1 MAKQTYRE
9 VLSRA
14 SSFLE
19 AKGKEGYGIQ
29 FLFLE
34 RKNWTKTQWVLN
46 MNQEISEA
54 DQQQIQAD
62 MAALLEN
69 IPPHYL
75 LGYADFYDHR
85 FKVTEATLIPRPET
99 EELVALCLQETSKNL
114 PLHVVD
120 VGTGTGAIALSLKAK
135 RPQWQVDAV
144 DISPEAL
151 EVAKENGE
159 RLAIAVTFILGDGLK
174 PLLNE
179 TIDVL
184 ISNPPYISQNEWD
197 LMDES
202 VRTYE
207 PKLALFADNKGLA
220 VYEQLAEEA
229 AICLKTEGKI
239 FLEIGFQQGEAV
251 RQIFQKKFPQKK
263 IEIRKDLSGKDRM
276 IYVYG

>member
-62 MAALLEN
+62 IAALLEN

-120 VGTGTGAIALSLKAK
+120 VGTGDRRNCVKSKSETAPVASRCCGYFSRSTRGSQRK
-135 RPQWQVDAV
+135 RGTACDC
-144 DISPEAL
+144 S
-151 EVAKENGE
+151 
-159 RLAIAVTFILGDGLK
+159 
-174 PLLNE
+174 
-179 TIDVL
+179 
-184 ISNPPYISQNEWD
+184 
-197 LMDES
+197 
-202 VRTYE
+202 
-207 PKLALFADNKGLA
+207 
-220 VYEQLAEEA
+220 
-229 AICLKTEGKI
+229 
-239 FLEIGFQQGEAV
+239 
-251 RQIFQKKFPQKK
+251 
-263 IEIRKDLSGKDRM
+263 
-276 IYVYG
+276 YVYFR

>member
-1 MAKQTYRE
+1 MAKKTYRE

-19 AKGKEGYGIQ
+19 EQGKEGYAIE

-34 RKNWTKTQWVLN
+34 RKNWTKTQWLLS
-46 MNQEISEA
+46 MNQEIDVFEE
-54 DQQQIQAD
+54 QQIQAD
-62 MAALLEN
+62 CEALLQD

-99 EELVALCLQETSKNL
+99 EELVELCLRETPESGMLN
-114 PLHVVD
+114 VVD

-135 RPQWQVDAV
+135 RPEWQVTA
-144 DISPEAL
+144 IELSPEAL
-151 EVAKENGE
+151 EVAKENAKA
-159 RLAIAVTFILGDGLK
+159 LDISVTFILGNGLQPIEEK
-174 PLLNE
+174 
-179 TIDVL
+179 IDIL
-184 ISNPPYISQNEWD
+184 ISNPPYISQAEWS

-207 PKLALFADNKGLA
+207 PKLALFAENDGLA

-229 AICLKTEGKI
+229 VSRLKPDGKV
-239 FLEIGFQQGEAV
+239 FLEIGFQQGKAV
-251 RQIFQKKFPQKK
+251 QQIFQERFPEKK
-263 IEIRKDLSGKDRM
+263 IELLQDLSGKDRM
-276 IYVYG
+276 VYLHS